1 MSSRIR
7 ELGVRSP
14 HDKVRGMVYLGRMLD
29 KIRSHAKGELPPEY
43 EVNLGKGF
51 DENCATFLRVRYELV
66 VEYVN
71 RGMPDEAILE
81 SCFAMGHRPTEG
93 EIFMWNEFMRKR
105 GWRDDLSEILES
117 HKKREGMLPRS
128 EIQTNFQFM
137 DADEGHL
144 VEDEYTKSCRSQTTS
159 KRQRVTIPAKEWPFG
174 KRIESVHSN
183 GHASAPREAAETYL
197 RMASSKW

>member
-1 MSSRIR
+1 
-7 ELGVRSP
+7 
-14 HDKVRGMVYLGRMLD
+14 MLD

-51 DENCATFLRVRYELV
+51 DEKCTTFLRVRYELV

-128 EIQTNFQFM
+128 EIQTKFQFM
-137 DADEGHL
+137 DADEGRL
-144 VEDEYTKSCRSQTTS
+144 VEDEYAKSCRSQTIS
-159 KRQRVTIPAKEWPFG
+159 KRQRVTIPAKEWPSG

-197 RMASSKW
+197 RMAYSNW